1 MHRSAASH
9 VIFWL
14 GPCRSTGLE
23 SSSIERGVCLKQRM
37 VLMVCV
43 IEKQGQF
50 FLFVLRQP
58 CMSFGVQD
66 KSTCK
71 YCCCLF
77 LVQFSV
83 ISSADAV
90 RKSLIFAWIVVHRFV
105 YCVIVRICYCA
116 LLWPI
121 AQVVLMDKEQMLL
134 PVRVWSHPSHRT
146 HKSMSDFCPSICS
159 YSTTTELFT
168 L

>member
-1 MHRSAASH
+1 MWF
-9 VIFWL
+9 FWL
-14 GPCRSTGLE
+14 GPCRSTVLE

-37 VLMVCV
+37 VLMVCA

-50 FLFVLRQP
+50 FLFGLWQL

-66 KSTCK
+66 RSTCK

-90 RKSLIFAWIVVHRFV
+90 RKSLIFAWIVVHSCTVWLFSYVAVLFCDLLHRLFWWTRSKCCFRSEYGHTQVTEPTRVCQTSVSPFV
-105 YCVIVRICYCA
+105 LTVQ
-116 LLWPI
+116 LHNF
-121 AQVVLMDKEQMLL
+121 
-134 PVRVWSHPSHRT
+134 SH
-146 HKSMSDFCPSICS
+146 CS
-159 YSTTTELFT
+159 
-168 L
+168 

>member
-1 MHRSAASH
+1 MWF
-9 VIFWL
+9 FWL

-37 VLMVCV
+37 VLMVCI

-50 FLFVLRQP
+50 FLFVLWQP

-66 KSTCK
+66 RSACK

-90 RKSLIFAWIVVHRFV
+90 RKFLIFAWIVVHV
-105 YCVIVRICYCA
+105 A
-116 LLWPI
+116 LC
-121 AQVVLMDKEQMLL
+121 DCSHMLL
-134 PVRVWSHPSHRT
+134 RSFVTYCTGCSDGQGANVAASQSTVTPKSQNPQEYVRLLSLH
-146 HKSMSDFCPSICS
+146 F
-159 YSTTTELFT
+159 LF
-168 L
+168 